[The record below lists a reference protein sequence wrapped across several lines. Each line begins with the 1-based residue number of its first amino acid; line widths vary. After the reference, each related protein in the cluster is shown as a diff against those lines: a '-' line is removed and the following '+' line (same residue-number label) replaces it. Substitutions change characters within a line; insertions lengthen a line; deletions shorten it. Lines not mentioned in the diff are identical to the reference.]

1 VKLFVANLV
10 LLAIFACA
18 ASAQSRRSAAANDGE
33 GTTLNITVKREGNKT
48 DLLALDRL
56 SLFENGNE
64 QKISSLTYD
73 TSPSR
78 IVLLIDNSQT
88 IGTNV
93 EALRK
98 AVMEFAYEIFEG
110 DQIFVLAYD
119 TKPEIIQ
126 EWTDDAKKIEAS
138 LGTVRKTGNPYLFD
152 ALDAAVTQVLLPLG
166 PGTRKTA
173 IVVVTDGL
181 DRGSKRS
188 FDFAINQLQSQN
200 VTLYALQ
207 LPDRTGGAYRRN
219 QPKPPLVVTQLVEA
233 SGGLVFPFEEAHS
246 AAKIICDELR
256 KNRYL
261 IAYNPTNTSSFD
273 ERRLLV
279 VGEAGTTIR
288 AKSAQ
293 PPNVR

>member
-1 VKLFVANLV
+1 MKLFVANLV
-10 LLAIFACA
+10 LLALFACA
-18 ASAQSRRSAAANDGE
+18 ASAQSRRSVAANDGE

-73 TSPSR
+73 ASPSR

-88 IGTNV
+88 IGANV
-93 EALRK
+93 EALKK

-119 TKPEIIQ
+119 TTPEIIQ

-138 LGTVRKTGNPYLFD
+138 LGTLRKKGNPYLFD
-152 ALDAAVTQVLLPLG
+152 ALDATVTQVLAPLM

-188 FDFAINQLQSQN
+188 FDFALNQLQSQN

-219 QPKPPLVVTQLVEA
+219 QPKPPQVATQLVEA
-233 SGGLVFPFEEAHS
+233 SGGLIFPFEEAQS
-246 AAKIICDELR
+246 AAKLICEELR

-279 VGEAGTTIR
+279 VGEAGMSIR
-288 AKSAQ
+288 TKAAQ
-293 PPNVR
+293 PPNVK